1 MDLNFDL
8 SARLMPPPPP
18 PRGIQPTPRPT
29 IPPRVSAFS
38 TMDEV
43 LEGVP
48 AVIATYQPEG
58 VRPQQMCL
66 WLRLSQALTVDEVF
80 AIHIAFKSAGVTCLY
95 VETSL
100 ALTAEGERFP
110 EAPSR

>member
-1 MDLNFDL
+1 MSTFL
-8 SARLMPPPPP
+8 SVGDVIA
-18 PRGIQPTPRPT
+18 
-29 IPPRVSAFS
+29 S
-38 TMDEV
+38 
-43 LEGVP
+43 VP

-66 WLRLSQALTVDEVF
+66 WLRPSQALTVDEVF